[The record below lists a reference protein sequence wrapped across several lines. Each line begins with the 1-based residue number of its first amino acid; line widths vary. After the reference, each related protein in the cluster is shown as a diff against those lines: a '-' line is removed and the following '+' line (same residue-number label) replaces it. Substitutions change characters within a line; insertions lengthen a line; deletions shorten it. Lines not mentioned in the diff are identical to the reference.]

1 MKRLLTILI
10 LIFTFQT
17 PSQADD
23 ISNFQIE
30 GLSLGD
36 SALDFT
42 TKEEIERKKLNGFIY
57 PNSKK
62 FYSVTFRDTNKLKTY
77 DGLQFHLKADDKKYI
92 IYDIM
97 GQIYYEDNIEDCYK
111 KKDEIYNELSE
122 MFENAKK
129 EDLGKQKHYLD
140 PTSTVSTVN
149 FQLKTGRVML
159 VCHDWGEY
167 NATNGLGVGV
177 ESTEFRN
184 FINNEAYK

>member
-1 MKRLLTILI
+1 MLQWVVVYVDSPI
-10 LIFTFQT
+10 
-17 PSQADD
+17 
-23 ISNFQIE
+23 
-30 GLSLGD
+30 GVVLGCV
-36 SALDFT
+36 LPH
-42 TKEEIERKKLNGFIY
+42 KKIYSYPDKGYIY

-62 FYSVTFRDTNKLKTY
+62 FYSVTFRDTNKLKTF
-77 DGLQFHLKADDKKYI
+77 DGLQIHLKQDDKKYI

-129 EDLGKQKHYLD
+129 KDLGKKKHYLD
-140 PTSTVSTVN
+140 PTTTVSKVI
-149 FQLKTGRVML
+149 FQLKTGRIMV
-159 VCHDWGEY
+159 VCYDWGEY
-167 NATNGLGVGV
+167 NATDGLGVSV

>member
-1 MKRLLTILI
+1 M
-10 LIFTFQT
+10 FQT

-23 ISNFQIE
+23 IRDFQIE
-30 GLSLGD
+30 GISIGD
-36 SALDFT
+36 SLLDYLSE
-42 TKEEIERKKLNGFIY
+42 EEINKKINSYPDKGYIY

-62 FYSVTFRDTNKLKTY
+62 FYPVTFRDTNKLKTF
-77 DGLQFHLKADDKKYI
+77 DGLQIHLKADDKKYI

-129 EDLGKQKHYLD
+129 KDLGKKKHYLD
-140 PTSTVSTVN
+140 PTSTVSKVI
-149 FQLKTGRVML
+149 FQLKTGRIMV
-159 VCHDWGEY
+159 VCYDWGEY

-184 FINNEAYK
+184 FIENEAYK